1 MFVIGSAGSP
11 ALEGRVSCTVP
22 ASVRAAEGAD
32 SGRSGRGPGLQ
43 AWTIVSKAYVDSEF
57 GGHEWEGE
65 LSQALVAAFR
75 APTGDAA
82 YKEIGRMLDKLG
94 DPFTRIMPP
103 ACGPAA
109 RPSALRPQ
117 PACARV
123 AARAL
128 WFKPKLRVDSY
139 PGQGAL

>member
-1 MFVIGSAGSP
+1 
-11 ALEGRVSCTVP
+11 
-22 ASVRAAEGAD
+22 
-32 SGRSGRGPGLQ
+32 
-43 AWTIVSKAYVDSEF
+43 VSKAYVDSEF

-109 RPSALRPQ
+109 RPSMLRPEA
-117 PACARV
+117 ACARV

-128 WFKPKLRVDSY
+128 CVT
-139 PGQGAL
+139 PGLKM

>member
-1 MFVIGSAGSP
+1 
-11 ALEGRVSCTVP
+11 VP
-22 ASVRAAEGAD
+22 ASVRAAEGAE
-32 SGRSGRGPGLQ
+32 SGRSGRGAGLQ

-103 ACGPAA
+103 ACGPTAPPSGP
-109 RPSALRPQ
+109 RPK
-117 PACARV
+117 PACALV
-123 AARAL
+123 AAKGFVYRC
-128 WFKPKLRVDSY
+128 RT
-139 PGQGAL
+139 